1 MSYPIA
7 PALSRT
13 DIEKMTQIIRKRTN
27 CTSCYLEIVSF
38 IEFVIPKIDPEF
50 DYEYVDDHMLPSGM
64 YAYYD
69 PYENKMTI
77 RNSVYEGACDNNGRD
92 RFTLA
97 HETGHYFL
105 HRNGL
110 SFARSEYEVP
120 KYCDPEW
127 QANVFAS
134 ALLIP
139 KSVTFSMGAEEIR
152 DTCKVSYQAAE
163 IASRRN
169 RQ

>member
-7 PALSRT
+7 PALSRI
-13 DIEKMTQIIRKRTN
+13 DIENITQIIRNRTK
-27 CTSCYLEIVSF
+27 CTSCYLDIVSF
-38 IEFVIPKIDPEF
+38 IEFVIPRIDPDF
-50 DYEYVDDHMLPSGM
+50 NYEYVEDHLLPSGM

-77 RNSVYEGACDNNGRD
+77 RNSVYEGACNNNGRD

-105 HRNGL
+105 HYDGF
-110 SFARSEYEVP
+110 SFARSDYEVP

-127 QANVFAS
+127 QANAFAS

-139 KSVTFSMGAEEIR
+139 KSMTMSMNVDEIHE
-152 DTCKVSYQAAE
+152 TCKVSYQAAE
-163 IASRRN
+163 IAFNRN
-169 RQ
+169 KQ